1 MPGLRYSTLAVGL
14 LLLTAF
20 ALATGCKRER
30 EQGSLFPKDDRK
42 PAASYDF
49 DDIQSAG
56 EIIVGTLSGPDSY
69 YDFNGEP
76 MGKQY
81 ALAQHFASA
90 KGLGIRVEVAHSD
103 SELAEKLMQ
112 GEIDLAAYQLP
123 LFLIEKYGLHA
134 AGATDSVRHSAW
146 AVNSRTPALERALR
160 EWYSPNVEG
169 EIADAE
175 RKREEN
181 RYVVKRS
188 VRPAFIS
195 RERGLISVYDDLFRK
210 GAAVSG
216 LDWRLLAAVCYT
228 ESGFDPNAV
237 SGAGARGL
245 MQLMPATARNL
256 GVTDAFSPEQN
267 VDGGAR
273 LLKRLVQDFSDI
285 RSPGERLKFA
295 LAAYNG
301 GPGHVRDAMAL
312 ARKYGHSAQD
322 WVQVSEYILLLSQ
335 PEYYRDPVVR
345 HGYMVGRETARY
357 VETVAARYEA
367 YGGRIAFAGN
377 TPEHP
382 TEAPGSEQM
391 RRQNNKY
398 THGTEILPP
407 DDPAFQPP
415 TD

>member
-1 MPGLRYSTLAVGL
+1 MPGLHHSALAAGL
-14 LLLTAF
+14 LIFAAF
-20 ALATGCKRER
+20 ALTASCKRER
-30 EQGSLFPKDDRK
+30 EQGSLFPKSERTLTT
-42 PAASYDF
+42 SYDF
-49 DDIQSAG
+49 DDILNAG

-81 ALAQHFASA
+81 ALVQHFASA
-90 KGLGIRVEVAHSD
+90 KGLGIRVELAHSD
-103 SELAEKLMQ
+103 TELAEKLMQ
-112 GEIDLAAYQLP
+112 GEIDMAAYQLP
-123 LFLIEKYGLHA
+123 TFLIEKYGLHA

-146 AVNSRTPALERALR
+146 AVNSRTPELEQALR
-160 EWYSPNVEG
+160 EWYSPSVER

-175 RKREEN
+175 RKKEEN

-210 GAAVSG
+210 GAVVSG

-322 WVQVSEYILLLSQ
+322 WAQVCEYILLLSQ

-367 YGGRIAFAGN
+367 YGGRIAFAGSA
-377 TPEHP
+377 PADP
-382 TEAPGSEQM
+382 REAPESEQM